1 MPDPSSSTQT
11 ATDALAEEFGAND
24 WLLEE
29 MYEQYVSDPG
39 SVDPTWAE
47 YFKTHQLGGA
57 TNRSTGNG
65 PTANGSTGPAA
76 KPAAPAAA
84 PKAAAAPAKQTAP
97 PAPAPS

>member
-1 MPDPSSSTQT
+1 
-11 ATDALAEEFGAND
+11 
-24 WLLEE
+24 

-76 KPAAPAAA
+76 KPAAPAAP

-97 PAPAPS
+97 PPPAPSGRAQPAADTTGAPAAKRPATVERPTTT